1 MESGETLYKVYVG
14 GRWGKQYRIGTP
26 LTRLFTREEVL
37 DVIEKAILLFKSEG
51 HPGERFGST
60 VERLGMEKV
69 EEMLISDELLTRKN
83 EILTAVNG

>member
-1 MESGETLYKVYVG
+1 M
-14 GRWGKQYRIGTP
+14 
-26 LTRLFTREEVL
+26 L